1 MKLQISFNLTDLD
14 KALEIATDVV
24 DYCDIVEI
32 DTMLLY
38 AYGLE
43 AVRRFRQEFP
53 KKTLLVDTKLT
64 DGQEAII
71 DHLAHAGVDWI
82 TVLAGATKEA
92 IHTLCKEAAKYN
104 VKVMLDLL
112 DASTKAQSAMEA
124 KHLGADALLFHQTYT
139 QESSLIF
146 LDTWEMVKGNASLP
160 IFISAR
166 INRDN
171 FERIVSLNPYGVVIG
186 RSIVE
191 SEDPAQE
198 AQYYYGVLS
207 KD

>member
-14 KALEIATDVV
+14 KALEIATAVV
-24 DYCDIVEI
+24 DYCDIFEI
-32 DTMLLY
+32 DTLLLY
-38 AYGLE
+38 ACGLE
-43 AVRRFRQEFP
+43 AVRRFRQAFP

-82 TVLAGATKEA
+82 TVLAGSTKEA
-92 IHTLCKEAAKYN
+92 IHTLCKEANKYN
-104 VKVMLDLL
+104 VKVLLDLL
-112 DASTKAQSAMEA
+112 DASTQAQSAMEA

-146 LDTWEMVKGNASLP
+146 LDNWEMVKGNASLP

-166 INRDN
+166 IDRDN

-186 RSIVE
+186 RSIME
-191 SEDPAQE
+191 AEDPAQE

>member
-1 MKLQISFNLTDLD
+1 MKLQISFNLTDLN
-14 KALEIATDVV
+14 KALAIATDVV
-24 DYCDIVEI
+24 DYCDILEI
-32 DTMLLY
+32 DTVLLY

-43 AVRRFRQEFP
+43 AVRKFRERFP

-64 DGQEAII
+64 DGQEMII
-71 DHLAHAGVDWI
+71 DHLAHAGADWI
-82 TVLAGATKEA
+82 TVLSGSTKEA
-92 IHTLCKEAAKYN
+92 IHTLCKEANKYN
-104 VKVMLDLL
+104 VKVMLDLV

-124 KHLGADALLFHQTYT
+124 KHLGAHALLFHQTYT

-171 FERIVSLNPYGVVIG
+171 FERIVSLNPHGVVIG

-198 AQYYYGVLS
+198 AQHYYEVLS